1 MAADLLVR
9 RKMSAVHRCLW
20 ITLAIM
26 LLSALPAWAGHIEK
40 KDIIYDVVTE
50 TDGAGILRREAL
62 KLDLYLPKLK
72 TGRAPLLL
80 YIHGGCYVRGSRA
93 RIPSFIKA
101 LSDQGIAVASVDYR
115 LALDPANATASAQ
128 NWPYPAGLTD
138 VQQALRFLRKNK
150 DIYLIDPARIAAHG
164 ESAGGQLAA
173 ALGVRPV
180 TDRQGRSDA
189 YSARIDIVSDWYGR
203 VDFTQPSPA
212 GSEPCAEYWLGQTQT
227 ASNTSMFEQAGIL
240 PYVDKSSARRFQVIH
255 GSRDTQVAPTQSA
268 MLAEKLRAAGIPAR
282 LYLNEGWPHGFSG
295 SLLAEAVTRRFLTGA
310 LGTATA
316 EEPVL
321 SRLQIDSGKPD
332 ANGPLALPASFVTD
346 RHADPKAKGSVI
358 AAGCSGQPIAKAKY
372 PSLYWDV
379 RYGRKFGYKIPVENG
394 VYRIR
399 LHFAECHY
407 TRIGQRVFDVNL
419 FGLPMLRGY
428 DILKATKGRQA
439 TADVQELDVIVRNGL
454 IDLSF
459 SSVSNISATIA
470 AIEIERTL

>member
-1 MAADLLVR
+1 M
-9 RKMSAVHRCLW
+9 
-20 ITLAIM
+20 LAMM
-26 LLSALPAWAGHIEK
+26 LLSALPARAGHIEK
-40 KDIIYDVVTE
+40 KDIVYDVVTE
-50 TDGAGILRREAL
+50 ADAAGILRREAL

-93 RIPSFIKA
+93 RIPAFIKA

-115 LALDPANATASAQ
+115 LARDPVSATASAQ
-128 NWPYPAGLTD
+128 NWPYPAGLKD
-138 VQQALRFLRKNK
+138 VQQALRFLRKNN
-150 DIYLIDPARIAAHG
+150 DTYLIDPARIAVHG
-164 ESAGGQLAA
+164 ESAGGELAA

-180 TDRQGRSDA
+180 TDRQDRSDA

-203 VDFTQPSPA
+203 VDFTQPGSA
-212 GSEPCAEYWLGQTQT
+212 GSEPCAEYWLGQARTS
-227 ASNTSMFEQAGIL
+227 SNTSMFEQAGIL
-240 PYVDKSSARRFQVIH
+240 PYVDKSSARRFQIIH
-255 GSRDTQVAPTQSA
+255 GSRDTQVAPIQSA
-268 MLAEKLRAAGIPAR
+268 MLAEKLRAAGVPAR

-295 SLLAEAVTRRFLTGA
+295 SLLAEAVTRRFLTAA
-310 LGTATA
+310 LGTGTA
-316 EEPVL
+316 EAPVL
-321 SRLQIDSGKPD
+321 SRLQIDSGKTD
-332 ANGPLALPASFVTD
+332 ADGPPAPAPFVTD
-346 RHADPKAKGSVI
+346 RHVDPKAKGSVI

-399 LHFAECHY
+399 LHFVECHY
-407 TRIGQRVFDVNL
+407 TRVGQRVFDVNL
-419 FGLPMLRGY
+419 FGLPMLRSY
-428 DILKATKGRQA
+428 DILKATKGKQA

-459 SSVSNISATIA
+459 SSVNSISATIA